1 MTKTESMTVVGIWSA
16 AATLFTCL
24 AGAAL
29 GGPVFQCILDGP
41 TAGTPSSA
49 IGYATVILNDDLTQA
64 EYTVTYS
71 GLEGDETGAHFHY
84 GEAGAIG
91 PRLLTLPPGSPKI
104 GVWAL
109 DPEDVTLLLD
119 GLVYINV
126 HSSTYPSG
134 EIRGDL
140 ALTTVD
146 DGNGSFGRVKALFR

>member
-1 MTKTESMTVVGIWSA
+1 MMKTESMTAGGIRLA

-24 AGAAL
+24 AGTAL
-29 GGPVFQCILDGP
+29 GGPVFQCVLDGP
-41 TAGTPSSA
+41 TAGTASSA
-49 IGYATVILNDDLTQA
+49 FGYATVILNDDLTQA

-71 GLEGDETGAHFHY
+71 GLEGDETAAHFHY

-91 PRLLTLPPGSPKI
+91 PRLLTLAPGSPKI
-104 GVWAL
+104 GVWVL
-109 DPEDVTLLLD
+109 EPEDVTLLLD

-126 HSSTYPSG
+126 HSSVYPSG

-146 DGNGSFGRVKALFR
+146 DRKGSFGRVKALFR